1 MKRLLLACL
10 VLCLAGCA
18 GVRRFKA
25 VHDAVNQGRIEG
37 LSASNKLEAI
47 VWGVPDVTM
56 GPYSTW
62 GGTMATTTNSAGTN
76 CYYVFYL
83 GRSRETKTWEVF
95 AAMEWRDGKW
105 VLVPVKLPQSE
116 K

>member
-1 MKRLLLACL
+1 VSGRLCRDRQ
-10 VLCLAGCA
+10 
-18 GVRRFKA
+18 VRGGSC
-25 VHDAVNQGRIEG
+25 QGRIEG
-37 LSASNKLEAI
+37 LSASNKLEAV
-47 VWGVPDVTM
+47 VWSVPDVTM
-56 GPYSTW
+56 GPYSTL
-62 GGTMATTTNSAGTN
+62 GGTVVTATNNTGTNS
-76 CYYVFYL
+76 YYVFYL